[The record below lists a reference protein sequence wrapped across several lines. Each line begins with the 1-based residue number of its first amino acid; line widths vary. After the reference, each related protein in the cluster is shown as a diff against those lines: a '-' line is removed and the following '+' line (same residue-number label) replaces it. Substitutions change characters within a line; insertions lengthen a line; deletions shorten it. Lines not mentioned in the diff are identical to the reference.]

1 MQTIQTTAENSN
13 HPENQINSPC
23 SQAQHMETP
32 PIVGLDICINCNYVN
47 LNNIEANMC
56 RTLIYQKRNCPNVE
70 TDVEHARAGA
80 IHEWF
85 MYMVA
90 ASKIK
95 ISFISL
101 NRFRI
106 YFTSFS
112 NLGRF
117 KDFLSIRN

>member
-70 TDVEHARAGA
+70 TDVEHARGP
-80 IHEWF
+80 F
-85 MYMVA
+85 MNDSCTWWQQA
-90 ASKIK
+90 K
-95 ISFISL
+95 L
-101 NRFRI
+101 RFP
-106 YFTSFS
+106 
-112 NLGRF
+112 L
-117 KDFLSIRN
+117 LV